1 MRQKLAQ
8 SVVNIKKSYKKKKK
22 IFFTKI
28 KIQIYTHVFCMLI

>member
-8 SVVNIKKSYKKKKK
+8 SVVNIKKSYKKKK